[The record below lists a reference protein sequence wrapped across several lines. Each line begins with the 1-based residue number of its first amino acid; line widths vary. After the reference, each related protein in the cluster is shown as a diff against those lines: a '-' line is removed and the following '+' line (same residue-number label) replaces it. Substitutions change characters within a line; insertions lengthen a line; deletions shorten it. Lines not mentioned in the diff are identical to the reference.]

1 MIQRYTFLLRAKM
14 IPYFILNSKEKNQ
27 STYQSFIKAHII
39 WITVMRQWQKIRFDK
54 QKKHRNTHRHNKFL
68 GKYAT
73 SEFMMKLFA
82 ACNCKN
88 IYYLEVGLL
97 KF

>member
-1 MIQRYTFLLRAKM
+1 
-14 IPYFILNSKEKNQ
+14 
-27 STYQSFIKAHII
+27 
-39 WITVMRQWQKIRFDK
+39 MRQWQKIRFDK

-68 GKYAT
+68 GKYAI
-73 SEFMMKLFA
+73 SEFIMKLFA

-88 IYYLEVGLL
+88 IFYLEKGLL